1 MKFRKHLFDFN
12 KNTFSPVEIDVVGG
26 KIQSISLLEKSDDVF
41 GYILPGLIDS
51 HIHIESSMLVPSR
64 FSEFAL
70 KHGVVSVVADPHEIS
85 NVLGVDGFSFMLEDS
100 KMTPLKIHFAVPS
113 CVPATSFETSG
124 AVFSPQVVDDLLS
137 YPKVVALGEMMNFPG
152 VIHNDKDVIK
162 MIESAVNKN
171 KVVDGHAP
179 SLSGDDL
186 LKYISAGISTD
197 HEASTYDEAVEKI
210 KNGMIIQIREGSAA
224 KNFEDLWTLI
234 DEFPGKV
241 MLCTDDSH
249 PDDLEF
255 KYIDSLIRRGLKKGL
270 KFKNLYK
277 AAFFTPIIH
286 YGLTDIGQLKIG
298 DNADFILVDDIDDFV
313 VKQTFIDGELV
324 YDQGNVLFDAKR
336 RQVLNNF
343 NVQRLCIED
352 LKINSNIN
360 AKNVNIIKAFDGM
373 LYTDFIKQKVYN
385 NSFEIDI
392 NNDFLKIVVLNRYEK
407 NKKPTVAFINGF
419 GFKSGAIASSIAHD
433 SHNIIAIGASNDD
446 IVAAINKLIELQ
458 GGIVVVKN
466 KEIDFLQLEIAGL
479 MTYQN
484 PKIVSKKYNDLNT
497 QAISLGSELK
507 APFMTMSFMAL
518 LVIPRL
524 KISDKGLF
532 DFGKFNYVK
541 LFDD

>member
-1 MKFRKHLFDFN
+1 
-12 KNTFSPVEIDVVGG
+12 
-26 KIQSISLLEKSDDVF
+26 
-41 GYILPGLIDS
+41 
-51 HIHIESSMLVPSR
+51 
-64 FSEFAL
+64 
-70 KHGVVSVVADPHEIS
+70 
-85 NVLGVDGFSFMLEDS
+85 
-100 KMTPLKIHFAVPS
+100 
-113 CVPATSFETSG
+113 
-124 AVFSPQVVDDLLS
+124 
-137 YPKVVALGEMMNFPG
+137 
-152 VIHNDKDVIK
+152 
-162 MIESAVNKN
+162 
-171 KVVDGHAP
+171 
-179 SLSGDDL
+179 
-186 LKYISAGISTD
+186 
-197 HEASTYDEAVEKI
+197 
-210 KNGMIIQIREGSAA
+210 
-224 KNFEDLWTLI
+224 
-234 DEFPGKV
+234 
-241 MLCTDDSH
+241 
-249 PDDLEF
+249 
-255 KYIDSLIRRGLKKGL
+255 LIRRGLKKGL